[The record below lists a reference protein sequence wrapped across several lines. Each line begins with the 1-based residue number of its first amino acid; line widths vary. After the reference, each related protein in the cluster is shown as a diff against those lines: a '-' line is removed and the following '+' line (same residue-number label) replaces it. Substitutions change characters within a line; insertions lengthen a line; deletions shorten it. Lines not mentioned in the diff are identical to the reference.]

1 MLPQSPITNAPT
13 MDQICSYISSV
24 EVDALLSNL
33 EFPAVEEG
41 AYSRLPLLKEPFEV
55 TAIKWPPKGMSAIHK
70 HEGFYGA
77 VRVLEGRIINR
88 AYIHEAGVL
97 KEVEVTEFTANGVVE
112 EPDGTIHLLENDMDT
127 ASISLHVYY
136 PAVSSFEDMHLY
148 NIDEG
153 SIGILGAGAKSAS
166 WKSEEPNHFKRILQ
180 NSFRFESITFENSH
194 YISPLVPK
202 PTKEEILRELG
213 QYYDEQAKAYDG
225 NDLNIDW
232 RRKYTSGVNRIIAV
246 ELMKRHVDD
255 YLALCCGTGRR
266 PLEIRELTGKQFDIY
281 GVDISQQMVV
291 ESEKR
296 GLKTQCGDITSV
308 QFNLDQT
315 YDCITYLY
323 AFGHLTCREDRLE
336 VLRKCKKHLNPGGVF
351 FADLFCLRNIFE
363 WGGEIQQLHEKY
375 SLEEQGYDSGDI
387 FYKRCGGQYR
397 AFLHYFTR
405 EEIQALFLEA
415 GFENV
420 EIQKIGYTNRSG
432 ELHDTSEEGMYWIK
446 AS

>member
-1 MLPQSPITNAPT
+1 MLPQPPITNAPT

-33 EFPAVEEG
+33 EFPVVEEG
-41 AYSRLPLLKEPFEV
+41 AYTRLPLLKEPFEV

-77 VRVLEGRIINR
+77 VRVLQGRIVNR

-97 KEVEVTEFTANGVVE
+97 KEVEVTEFAADGVVE
-112 EPDGTIHLLENDMDT
+112 EPDGTIHLLENGMDT

-148 NIDEG
+148 NTHEG

-166 WKSEEPNHFKRILQ
+166 WKSEEPNHFKQILQ
-180 NSFRFESITFENSH
+180 NSFRFEGITSGNSH
-194 YISPLVPK
+194 YISPIVPK
-202 PTKEEILRELG
+202 PTKEEILSELG

-225 NDLNIDW
+225 NDLNIQW
-232 RRKYTSGVNRIIAV
+232 RKEYTDGVNHIIAV
-246 ELMKRHVDD
+246 ELMKREVHD

-266 PLEIRELTGKQFDIY
+266 PVEIRDLTGKEFTIY
-281 GVDISQQMVV
+281 GVDISKQMII
-291 ESEKR
+291 ESTAR
-296 GLKTQCGDITSV
+296 GLQAQCGDITSPLF
-308 QFNLDQT
+308 QLHKSF
-315 YDCITYLY
+315 DCITYLY

-363 WGGEIQQLHEKY
+363 WGDEIQQLHKKY
-375 SLEEQGYDSGDI
+375 SLEDQGYDSGDI

-415 GFENV
+415 GFENI

-432 ELHDTSEEGMYWIK
+432 ELHDTSDEGMYWVK